1 MAITSNTIMWIIVII
16 MIAGLI
22 MTFRNLNDKKCINK
36 YEGLILTI
44 VGLILSCSVCVLSN

>member
-1 MAITSNTIMWIIVII
+1 MIV
-16 MIAGLI
+16 GLI

-36 YEGLILTI
+36 YEGLILTT